1 MRAVDRKICYR
12 VRPLVVAEEVVPIES
27 KSTCFSSRQDAEIF
41 AHSMVKGQKT
51 PMVIEKLAPAGC
63 WLQVLSVGI

>member
-1 MRAVDRKICYR
+1 
-12 VRPLVVAEEVVPIES
+12 VVAEEVVPIES